1 MATYYHGGRAGIQ
14 RGAFLLPPDI
24 TKARSCAEFGA
35 AGICR
40 TDRVYITTSLAAA
53 VLFSA
58 GSRNGQVYEV
68 EPIGA
73 VEQDP
78 DCLLPGLSYQVAK
91 ARVLKIIKVSE
102 KQRAAATAALLE
114 GEDAP

>member
-1 MATYYHGGRAGIQ
+1 MSTYYHGGRAGIQ

-35 AGICR
+35 GGICR
-40 TDRVYITTSLAAA
+40 TDRVYITTSLDAA

-68 EPIGA
+68 EPIGIL
-73 VEQDP
+73 EDDP

-91 ARVLKIIKVSE
+91 ARVKRIIKITD
-102 KQRAAATAALLE
+102 KRRAIATAALLE
-114 GEDAP
+114 GQDTP